1 MPLVERLAAIRQG
14 ADKRIPADTRAI
26 MHRATNDL
34 RASGIMDHVIKVGNP
49 LPPFELKNASGQEV
63 RSSELLA
70 RGPLV
75 LTVFRGSW

>member
-26 MHRATNDL
+26 THRATNDL

-49 LPPFELKNASGQEV
+49 LPPFELKT
-63 RSSELLA
+63 LPDKKCA
-70 RGPLV
+70 RQNCWPVGRW
-75 LTVFRGSW
+75 F